1 MKMNNENQTSSPR
14 NRRSMKIKT
23 GSPVKLRMTR
33 KNNKGFTLVE
43 MLIYMA
49 LLGIFLITLTD
60 MFVAILNVKAESEST
75 SAVEQDGRYIL
86 ARLAYDVE
94 KATAVTTPASL
105 GGNGSTLVLT
115 IDGTTHSYSINADN
129 LQLVDNLGTY
139 NLNSSESKI
148 SSINFHRL
156 GNSGG
161 KDTIKINFTIDSA
174 TQSNKGVES
183 RTFNTT
189 VGRRN

>member
-1 MKMNNENQTSSPR
+1 MKFT
-14 NRRSMKIKT
+14 NRHPERSE
-23 GSPVKLRMTR
+23 GSR
-33 KNNKGFTLVE
+33 NNKGFTLVE

-94 KATAVTTPASL
+94 RATAVSTPVSL
-105 GGNGSTLVLT
+105 GSTGETLVVT
-115 IDGTTHSYSINADN
+115 IYGVFYTYTITGGD
-129 LQLVDNLGTY
+129 LQLTNNLGTY
-139 NLNSSESKI
+139 NLNSSESKM
-148 SSINFHRL
+148 SSISFHRL
-156 GNSGG
+156 GNGGG
-161 KDTIKINFTIDSA
+161 KDTIKINFTINSA